1 MKPQPLNA
9 LTGFMCLWISYVVVL
24 SCFYCCLCAVFIS
37 WLFINEGASSQSVF
51 SIITGAQFMVD
62 MPWVGD
68 FFKQQLHILQ
78 SIPNLFLVGPHWVLR
93 SFMCVCV
100 CVAFYLFIFFFGDSS
115 QCGEKGSIMRQRQKS
130 KRRRRRQRRRAHSED
145 LGWTQT
151 QDVMFTPPQASRC
164 PLS

>member
-1 MKPQPLNA
+1 MLSQGSCVYEYPMLWCCLAFIVACALCLFHGFLSMKALLHSLCFLSLLVHNLWSICLGWVTFSSSNYTFYNLYPICSWLG
-9 LTGFMCLWISYVVVL
+9 LTGFWDLL
-24 SCFYCCLCAVFIS
+24 
-37 WLFINEGASSQSVF
+37 
-51 SIITGAQFMVD
+51 
-62 MPWVGD
+62 
-68 FFKQQLHILQ
+68 
-78 SIPNLFLVGPHWVLR
+78 
-93 SFMCVCV
+93 CVCV